1 MNQLQSQNIL
11 VQYLVINKHTDKHFL
26 AAQTDVRIHG
36 HKQSV
41 NINHL
46 CQMAMVTWKVLE

>member
-26 AAQTDVRIHG
+26 AAQTDVRSHG